1 MRQRVHVVCAMSFQR
16 LYSLFERLV
25 AGGILLG
32 MAVVIL
38 LTLLNFLMSTF
49 AVLEGMP
56 QEVDYRVFQRLFD
69 RVLAALIALEIAH
82 SVRDMVKGRHG
93 QAQLRTVVVIGMLA
107 VIRKLVVIDLEA
119 ASGGVLAGLAAVVLA
134 LAVAFAIT
142 VDFGRRDRP
151 EPAPGAEDTRP

>member
-1 MRQRVHVVCAMSFQR
+1 MSFQR
-16 LYSLFERLV
+16 FYSYFERAV
-25 AGGILLG
+25 AGAILLG

-38 LTLLNFLMSTF
+38 LTLLNFLMSTI

-56 QEVDYRVFQRLFD
+56 QEVEYRVFQRLFD

-82 SVRDMVKGRHG
+82 SVRDMVSGRHG

-107 VIRKLVVIDLEA
+107 VIRKLVVIDLET

-142 VDFGRRDRP
+142 VDFGRRDAP
-151 EPAPGAEDTRP
+151 EPAPGAGD